1 VKKRSQL
8 ATKMIGKRPLWRA
21 APQAQLAR
29 SAPLIRSS
37 AVKTLCPRLPGA
49 TVRGRRG
56 SSRLLKVEPP
66 SWKQS
71 VLSQGLERR
80 ASPASGPSPGTGQRT
95 ASPIVMNS
103 SGLSSLAQIVTRGGR
118 SRILAAA
125 HQLHARPA
133 TPGVFFAIRRTRY
146 VALTRLLQLRPCLP
160 GEIPGASKTKPRKF
174 AGLCLQHIGRR
185 GSGGTGA
192 YPNALYEQ

>member
-1 VKKRSQL
+1 MKKRSQL

-56 SSRLLKVEPP
+56 SSRLLKVEPA

-118 SRILAAA
+118 SRILAPTPRATCNPWRVFRDQADAA
-125 HQLHARPA
+125 TWLSSL
-133 TPGVFFAIRRTRY
+133 GF
-146 VALTRLLQLRPCLP
+146 LQPRPCLP

>member
-1 VKKRSQL
+1 MKKRSQL

-56 SSRLLKVEPP
+56 SSRLLKVEPA

-118 SRILAAA
+118 SRILAPTPRATCNPWRVFRDQADPLCGSPHSVSSSLA
-125 HQLHARPA
+125 HAFQ
-133 TPGVFFAIRRTRY
+133 GK
-146 VALTRLLQLRPCLP
+146 
-160 GEIPGASKTKPRKF
+160 IPGASKTKPRKF